1 MTLGSKE
8 AFCPSPFQCF
18 SSGALFAAHNFS
30 NQSRIGRKEFQEF
43 CPTILQQL
51 DSRACSSE
59 NQENEEN
66 EQTEEGRPSTVEGEL
81 GREVWVP
88 GLSSRGPLGRSLL
101 LPAQGL
107 TGDHVP
113 NIGRGELQEWL
124 SWYLCTSKPDPA
136 CCQMVWLVNIQC
148 WALRPAQPC
157 IAFHDHFSILAF
169 IKPQGGQH
177 LLFSI

>member
-8 AFCPSPFQCF
+8 AFCPSPPFQCF

-66 EQTEEGRPSTVEGEL
+66 EKTEEGRPSTVEGEL
-81 GREVWVP
+81 GQEGWVP
-88 GLSSRGPLGRSLL
+88 GLSSSRGPLGRSLV
-101 LPAQGL
+101 LPAQRL
-107 TGDHVP
+107 TGDRVTH
-113 NIGRGELQEWL
+113 IGRGELQ
-124 SWYLCTSKPDPA
+124 
-136 CCQMVWLVNIQC
+136 
-148 WALRPAQPC
+148 
-157 IAFHDHFSILAF
+157 
-169 IKPQGGQH
+169 
-177 LLFSI
+177 